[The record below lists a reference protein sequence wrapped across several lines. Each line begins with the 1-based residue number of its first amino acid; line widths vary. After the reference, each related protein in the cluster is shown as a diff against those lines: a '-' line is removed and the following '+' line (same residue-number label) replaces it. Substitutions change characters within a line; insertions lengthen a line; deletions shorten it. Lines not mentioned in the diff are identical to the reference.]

1 MYEINDMFDKSHFKI
16 TPCEILPIVRE
27 FFKQSPS
34 ERNIITNVDEIR
46 RYLSDIK
53 PFSRLRTSLQNQIL
67 QEAWY
72 ECYPEQRTIIRQGA
86 RPACFYI
93 ILSGTAILTYRR
105 TADQH
110 IETLDVLRRGCTFGE
125 KGIMTNSEQ
134 KFTIT
139 SKTKLELLVL
149 WKEDFK
155 AIYMGEDR
163 NCSKDDLKFLK
174 TKVPFLRGFAIN
186 ALNEFPHAIQNC
198 NYGQSEVIAQDT
210 RCMRHIYI
218 VRSGSLDIW
227 KRLDPDGFVPKLTKY
242 DYDQLKNE
250 KMVDDTNDH
259 VAEATG
265 ENSALFS
272 EVQISGEVDES
283 NGTNFETDARLS
295 FLRRSKISDE
305 KGPFGAAAR
314 LEIIANFE
322 KKFPGIADK
331 RDKLQLID
339 YDELP
344 IKKPNNE
351 ASANKPNNELTVDEE
366 NDEFPNTNPKACEKN
381 ALVKRSRS
389 LINTPPKLIFPR
401 KRIYIR
407 IKTLTE
413 GQHFGLNDMLFPNQS
428 ALTLVS
434 NKCECLLLLK
444 SSFVRI
450 ATDHYKQNIRRTEIP
465 FPSDSDLYESYHR
478 NEVWKRYS
486 KSIYRDTCQKMS
498 LRRPQAVRR
507 PSHSYQNE
515 KTRTNSYL
523 PDIV

>member
-1 MYEINDMFDKSHFKI
+1 MYEINDMFDKSSFKI

-27 FFKQSPS
+27 FFKQPS
-34 ERNIITNVDEIR
+34 GERNIITNVDEIR
-46 RYLSDIK
+46 RNLSDIK

-72 ECYPEQRTIIRQGA
+72 ECYPEQRAVIRQGA

-105 TADQH
+105 TADDH
-110 IETLDVLRRGCTFGE
+110 IETLDVLRRGCTFG
-125 KGIMTNSEQ
+125 
-134 KFTIT
+134 
-139 SKTKLELLVL
+139 
-149 WKEDFK
+149 DFK

-163 NCSKDDLKFLK
+163 NCSRDDLKFLK

-218 VRSGSLDIW
+218 VKSGSLDIW

-242 DYDQLKNE
+242 DSDQLKNE
-250 KMVDDTNDH
+250 RMVDDTNDH
-259 VAEATG
+259 VAEATA
-265 ENSALFS
+265 ENNALFS
-272 EVQISGEVDES
+272 EVQISGEVDEL
-283 NGTNFETDARLS
+283 NGTNLETDARLS
-295 FLRRSKISDE
+295 LLRRSKISDE
-305 KGPFGAAAR
+305 KGPLSAAAR
-314 LEIIANFE
+314 LEIIADFE
-322 KKFPGIADK
+322 KKFPGITDK

-344 IKKPNNE
+344 I
-351 ASANKPNNELTVDEE
+351 NKLNNELTIDEE
-366 NDEFPNTNPKACEKN
+366 NGEFPNKDPKAREKN

-389 LINTPPKLIFPR
+389 LINTLPKLIFPK

-407 IKTLTE
+407 IKTLIE

-465 FPSDSDLYESYHR
+465 FPSDSDLYKAYHR

-486 KSIYRDTCQKMS
+486 KSVYIDTCQKMG
-498 LRRPQAVRR
+498 LRQPQVVRR
-507 PSHSYQNE
+507 PSHSYQHK
-515 KTRTNSYL
+515 KTTTNSYL
-523 PDIV
+523 PEIV